1 MSHVFSIFLSIIFII
16 PVAFAEEVTSIDN
29 LERGM
34 SATVKGEVTRILDE
48 DEFRIQDETG
58 SVRVYIGWK
67 NRVSFPTGEKLT
79 VRGFVDDDLAAYFRP
94 ELYAFEIIREDG
106 TVIKLNEE

>member
-1 MSHVFSIFLSIIFII
+1 MSYVFSIFLSIIFII
-16 PVAFAEEVTSIDN
+16 PIAFAEEVTTIGN

-34 SATVKGEVTRILDE
+34 SATIEGEVSRILDE

-79 VRGFVDDDLAAYFRP
+79 VRGIVDDDLESYFRP
-94 ELYAFEIIREDG
+94 ELYALEIIREDG
-106 TVIKLNEE
+106 TLIKLNQE

>member
-1 MSHVFSIFLSIIFII
+1 MNRIFSIFLSIIFVI
-16 PVAFAEEVTSIDN
+16 PIAFAEEVTSIDD

-34 SATVKGEVTRILDE
+34 SATIEGEVTRILDE
-48 DEFRIQDETG
+48 DEFRMQDETG

-94 ELYAFEIIREDG
+94 EFYAFEIVREDG
-106 TVIKLNEE
+106 TVINLNEE

>member
-1 MSHVFSIFLSIIFII
+1 MSYIFSIFLSIIFVISI
-16 PVAFAEEVTSIDN
+16 AFAEEVTFIGN

-34 SATVKGEVTRILDE
+34 SATIEGEVSRILDE

-79 VRGFVDDDLAAYFRP
+79 VRGFVDDDLASYFRP
-94 ELYAFEIIREDG
+94 EFYAFEIIREDG
-106 TVIKLNEE
+106 TVIELNQE